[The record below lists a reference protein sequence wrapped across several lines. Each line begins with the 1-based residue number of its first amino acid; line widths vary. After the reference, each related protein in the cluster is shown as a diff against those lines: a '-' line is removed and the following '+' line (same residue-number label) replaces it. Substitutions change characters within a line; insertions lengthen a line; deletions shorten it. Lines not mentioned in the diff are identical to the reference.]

1 MNAFQQSEPGAP
13 SIEEGT
19 ALKFDI
25 YRRFQ
30 LEVLR
35 ENNAWVVYRLGLGT
49 RSRTND
55 VVLPAELE
63 AGELATF
70 LDDLFHEL
78 DRENQ
83 GVREV

>member
-1 MNAFQQSEPGAP
+1 M
-13 SIEEGT
+13 
-19 ALKFDI
+19 
-25 YRRFQ
+25 
-30 LEVLR
+30 LR
-35 ENNAWVVYRLGLGT
+35 ENNAWVVYRLGFGT

-63 AGELATF
+63 PGELATF

>member
-1 MNAFQQSEPGAP
+1 M
-13 SIEEGT
+13 
-19 ALKFDI
+19 KFDI
-25 YRRFQ
+25 YGRFQ

-35 ENNAWVVYRLGLGT
+35 ENNAWVVYRLGFGT

-63 AGELATF
+63 PGELATF